1 MNQQVTIICP
11 ECDTAQPAV
20 IDTYDIP
27 GTDYVIDSY
36 AHERT
41 ECGYLI
47 TESEWNE
54 VVGII

>member
-27 GTDYVIDSY
+27 GTDYIIDGY
-36 AHERT
+36 AHECI

-54 VVGII
+54 VAE